1 MNYDRDYDCD
11 PDKDHDHEQDHDH
24 DHRYLQQ
31 KLSEGAKINKKKQN
45 VKTVLVLGIPIGIIS
60 ETS

>member
-1 MNYDRDYDCD
+1 MNYDHKYDCD
-11 PDKDHDHEQDHDH
+11 HDKDHDHDQDHDQ

-45 VKTVLVLGIPIGIIS
+45 VKTVLVLGIAKA
-60 ETS
+60 

>member
-24 DHRYLQQ
+24 DNLKKVLQRNNLFFFFTSGM
-31 KLSEGAKINKKKQN
+31 LS
-45 VKTVLVLGIPIGIIS
+45 S
-60 ETS
+60 